1 MSEGLTVLS
10 SSHRPSLVST
20 SLKLPTRA
28 TVIWR
33 KAISFVCIGP
43 LILGRRGGCRGSA
56 MAPFERA
63 MAVSYRLSIVTI
75 ALFLTIRPKL
85 ALTDRIVHN
94 TAVLFVS
101 LLL

>member
-1 MSEGLTVLS
+1 
-10 SSHRPSLVST
+10 
-20 SLKLPTRA
+20 
-28 TVIWR
+28 
-33 KAISFVCIGP
+33 
-43 LILGRRGGCRGSA
+43 

-85 ALTDRIVHN
+85 ALTDRIVRN